1 MLGRRL
7 LHNTTMTLACRKIK
21 QVTCYSTCS
30 TWVYMSLHRAVK
42 CGPSTLTKSR
52 LQTHT
57 YLLIIT
63 LKQVKT
69 HNSYSAQRYTKPSVF
84 NSSIHRIHPL
94 YATYFFLAS
103 LCSIPPPLIAQSIPL
118 PSNSFPFLASISY
131 HSDLIFISV
140 LFFGV
145 FLPRSPVCLRL
156 FPAVFVHCS
165 PSTGMRCL

>member
-1 MLGRRL
+1 MQYLSL
-7 LHNTTMTLACRKIK
+7 YESAQSSQMWAFHSHL
-21 QVTCYSTCS
+21 VTC
-30 TWVYMSLHRAVK
+30 AN
-42 CGPSTLTKSR
+42 
-52 LQTHT
+52 THI
-57 YLLIIT
+57 IIT

-69 HNSYSAQRYTKPSVF
+69 HNSYSAQRYTKPSIF

-140 LFFGV
+140 LFFGG